1 MNWILVAVVAVVVLF
16 VILGFDRNRRW
27 RISPKQFLAM
37 FGLLL
42 ALPSM
47 FATVPTGH
55 TGILTLF
62 GEVQDQT
69 LEAGLHVNNPLMQLA
84 VMDNRTQKAEILT
97 SCFSSDTQEVSVI
110 YTINYQIEKQNA
122 MTIYKQ
128 IGVNYYDVVMKP
140 RIMDVVKSVFAQ
152 YSAESLISSR
162 AALSESINAKLKTE
176 LSAYNI
182 IVVNTAIE
190 DMDFSDAY
198 TDAVEQKQVAE
209 QKKLQAEIEQAQM
222 ILEAKAQ
229 AERKQ
234 IEAEAEAKVAEI
246 QADAAKYAGEKEAEM
261 NKKLGETL
269 TPELIDYYYAQRWD
283 GKLPA
288 LVGGGTMLP
297 IIGEGTLENLINPTE

>member
-1 MNWILVAVVAVVVLF
+1 MTWILVAAVAVVVLF
-16 VILGFDRNRRW
+16 VLLGFDRNRRW
-27 RISPKQFLAM
+27 RASPKQFLAI

-42 ALPSM
+42 AIPSM

-62 GEVQDQT
+62 GEVQDET
-69 LEAGLHVNNPLMQLA
+69 LEAGLHVKNPLMQLV
-84 VMDNRTQKAEILT
+84 VMDNRTQKAEIIT
-97 SCFSSDTQEVSVI
+97 SCFSSDTQEVNVV

-128 IGVNYYDVVMKP
+128 IGVNYYDRVMKP
-140 RIMDVVKSVFAQ
+140 RIMDVVKSVFAK

-162 AALSESINAKLKTE
+162 AALSESINAKLKSE

-269 TPELIDYYYAQRWD
+269 TPVLIEYYYAQRWD
-283 GKLPA
+283 GKLPT
-288 LVGGGTMLP
+288 LVGGGSMLP
-297 IIGEGTLENLINPTE
+297 IIGEGVLGDLTNPAE